1 MHSSDFVVMKI
12 LVVLF
17 FVIHSRKHK
26 YLSLWKKKNKGLYAN
41 GAGQV

>member
-26 YLSLWKKKNKGLYAN
+26 YLSLWEKNKGLYAN